1 MRHQDS
7 PVWWFVRW
15 HELLKL
21 QRQEQ
26 EKADVVGPE
35 ERTGKGKVAD
45 DFLDASSSLPSGD
58 AALPSSSCAHGNSDE
73 KVDIHEEEEEYRKVV
88 VVEVN
93 HRIEEVEEEA

>member
-15 HELLKL
+15 DELLKL

-26 EKADVVGPE
+26 DAVVGPE
-35 ERTGKGKVAD
+35 ERMGKGAG
-45 DFLDASSSLPSGD
+45 DFFDASSSLPSGD
-58 AALPSSSCAHGNSDE
+58 AAAPSSSCAHSNSDE
-73 KVDIHEEEEEYRKVV
+73 KVDMIHEEEEEDQKSL
-88 VVEVN
+88 VEEEN